1 MANEDQAR
9 ALLEALKPALQQMI
23 TETVDGLR
31 NKNSELIDREKRA
44 KTERDDAIARADEA
58 MQKLRQ
64 VLEGSERIAPSK
76 PTGPDL
82 GTEFVLTREQARDP
96 QTYREMRAKAEKAG
110 KPLRIVEEAEGRDP
124 HWRNAPGRMAASEIA
139 KTHTISLDDTHHKVR
154 YVRADHQTG
163 TGLVQRR
170 LEAEREGY
178 RIVTWRQP
186 SDLPQHMQTKL
197 ALQEKAAE
205 ASDGSA

>member
-64 VLEGSERIAPSK
+64 VLEGSEQIAPSK

-110 KPLRIVEEAEGRDP
+110 KPLRIVDAQAGEDTHRRPRADVDSTLRTTLVRDDSEKVAYMRRDAMQSDPRAYQRLRAEGF
-124 HWRNAPGRMAASEIA
+124 
-139 KTHTISLDDTHHKVR
+139 T
-154 YVRADHQTG
+154 
-163 TGLVQRR
+163 VQQWS
-170 LEAEREGY
+170 
-178 RIVTWRQP
+178 TTD
-186 SDLPQHMQTKL
+186 DLPQHMRTKL
-197 ALQEKAAE
+197 ALQERAAE